1 MSQLAIAEE
10 VGEAREPLE
19 RAGELM
25 VIIIV
30 THFLFSFCLGV
41 VKKFTVIHSLS

>member
-1 MSQLAIAEE
+1 MPSCPPLLVFQD
-10 VGEAREPLE
+10 GEPVECLSK
-19 RAGELM
+19 LI

-41 VKKFTVIHSLS
+41 VRSLP